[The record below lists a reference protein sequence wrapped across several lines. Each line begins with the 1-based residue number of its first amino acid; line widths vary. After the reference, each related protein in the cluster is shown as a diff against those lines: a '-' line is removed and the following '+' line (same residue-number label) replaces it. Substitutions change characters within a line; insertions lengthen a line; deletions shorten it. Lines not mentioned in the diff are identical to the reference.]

1 MVIPKI
7 GMRYFC
13 NVVAIIKQGDRQL
26 KFIKIRKYNNKFFCV
41 AGAGIFELDDQYE
54 YRYYKTGVYFYNF
67 NNSKPLS
74 LTAMQEIDEKIKS
87 VGEATLFNK
96 DRYVEGIRS
105 TMPDPTQ
112 DLPNLEMPPDRADEM
127 TPDTRR
133 FLQDY
138 QTDDEYAK
146 TNMMVNVHLQNKA
159 IPTNSGEI
167 IPMGI
172 NRVDYAIVQI
182 GHRRIDIVPMNIH
195 NNQAYTPYGV
205 FEISR
210 DNQYLVKRQVVSFF
224 VLSEKEDE
232 PARQLPKVGKKTM
245 NKMFKK
251 KKWASLSSFRKA
263 KPQNLKQNPKPSGNQ
278 APPRKEAKQPR
289 SISMSSEKTLQ
300 QFKADDPDIFR
311 TTVKELFT
319 SKVAVAEKLS
329 DPLKK
334 VIPIALIFGGV
345 MGLMIVMSN
354 APMVIDKV
362 AEYAGIQPPQVVY
375 LTPFEAIE
383 RGLDPDIMVQACI
396 EEYTQAQIT
405 CADYRW
411 FDDKEG
417 GILPLSDPQHSLY
430 GGDIPQDTFLDDV
443 AGTGDETMVQIDS
456 TAPILIMPE
465 PITEDA
471 DQRDGVIVRYRGLIT
486 VSDDSGDYELI
497 CEPKS
502 GSIFK
507 VGETLVKCTALDPT
521 GNATIGEFVITVT
534 GRPAGEQP
542 IPSGIPPMP

>member
-26 KFIKIRKYNNKFFCV
+26 KFIKIKKYNNKFFCV

-74 LTAMQEIDEKIKS
+74 LSAMQEIDEKLKN
-87 VGEATLFNK
+87 VGESTLFNK
-96 DRYVEGIRS
+96 ERYVEGLRA
-105 TMPDPTQ
+105 TMPDPSQ
-112 DLPNLEMPPDRADEM
+112 ELPNLDIPPDRADEM

-159 IPTNSGEI
+159 IPVNSAEI
-167 IPMGI
+167 IPMGV
-172 NRVDYAIVQI
+172 NRGDYAIVQI
-182 GHRRIDIVPMNIH
+182 GHRRIDIVPMSIH

-205 FEISR
+205 LEVSS
-210 DNQYLVKRQVVSFF
+210 DNQYLVKRQVFSLF

-232 PARQLPKVGKKTM
+232 PAKQLPKVGKKTM

-251 KKWASLSSFRKA
+251 KKWADLSSFRKP
-263 KPQNLKQNPKPSGNQ
+263 KPANLKQNPKPSGSN
-278 APPRKEAKQPR
+278 APPKSEQPR

-375 LTPFEAIE
+375 LTPFELIE
-383 RGLDPDIMVQACI
+383 RGIDPNTIPQACV
-396 EEYTQAQIT
+396 EEYTQTQIT
-405 CADYRW
+405 CADYSW
-411 FDDKEG
+411 FNDKEG
-417 GILPLSDPQHSLY
+417 GVLPLSDPQHSMY
-430 GGDIPQDTFLDDV
+430 DPNKETVVAETPDSGG
-443 AGTGDETMVQIDS
+443 GETMVQVDTI
-456 TAPILIMPE
+456 APVMVMPE
-465 PITEDA
+465 PIFEDA
-471 DQRDGVIVRYRGLIT
+471 DQRDGVIVRYTGLIT
-486 VSDDSGDYELI
+486 VSDNSGSYELI

-507 VGETLVKCTALDPT
+507 VGETLVKCTAMDDA
-521 GNATIGEFVITVT
+521 GNVAIGEFLVTVT
-534 GRPAGEQP
+534 GREAGEQP
-542 IPSGIPPMP
+542 IPTGIPPMP

>member
-26 KFIKIRKYNNKFFCV
+26 KFIKIKKYNNKFFCV

-74 LTAMQEIDEKIKS
+74 LSAMQEIDEKLKN
-87 VGEATLFNK
+87 VGESTLFNK
-96 DRYVEGIRS
+96 ERYVEGLRA
-105 TMPDPTQ
+105 TMPDPSQ
-112 DLPNLEMPPDRADEM
+112 ELPNLDIPPDRADEM

-159 IPTNSGEI
+159 IPVNSAEI
-167 IPMGI
+167 IPMGV
-172 NRVDYAIVQI
+172 NRGDYAIVQI
-182 GHRRIDIVPMNIH
+182 GHRRIDIVPMSIH

-205 FEISR
+205 FEVSR

-232 PARQLPKVGKKTM
+232 PAKQLPKVGKKTM

-251 KKWASLSSFRKA
+251 KKWAELSAFRKP
-263 KPQNLKQNPKPSGNQ
+263 KPANLKQNPKPSGSN
-278 APPRKEAKQPR
+278 APPKSEQPR

-375 LTPFEAIE
+375 LTPFELIE
-383 RGLDPDIMVQACI
+383 RGIDPNTIPQACV
-396 EEYTQAQIT
+396 EEYTQTQIT
-405 CADYRW
+405 CADYSW
-411 FDDKEG
+411 FNDKEG
-417 GILPLSDPQHSLY
+417 GVLPLSDPQHSMY
-430 GGDIPQDTFLDDV
+430 DPNKETVVAETPDSGG
-443 AGTGDETMVQIDS
+443 GETMVQVDTI
-456 TAPILIMPE
+456 APVMVMPE
-465 PITEDA
+465 PIFEDA
-471 DQRDGVIVRYRGLIT
+471 DQRDGVIVRYTGLIT
-486 VSDDSGDYELI
+486 VSDNSGSYELI

-507 VGETLVKCTALDPT
+507 VGETLVKCTAMDDA
-521 GNATIGEFVITVT
+521 GNVAIGEFLVTVT
-534 GRPAGEQP
+534 GREAGEQP
-542 IPSGIPPMP
+542 IPTGIPPMP

>member
-26 KFIKIRKYNNKFFCV
+26 KFIKIKKYNNKFFCV

-74 LTAMQEIDEKIKS
+74 LSAMQEIDEKLKN
-87 VGEATLFNK
+87 VGESTLFNK
-96 DRYVEGIRS
+96 ERYVEGLRA
-105 TMPDPTQ
+105 TMPDPSQ
-112 DLPNLEMPPDRADEM
+112 ELPNLDIPPDRADEM

-159 IPTNSGEI
+159 IPVNSAEI
-167 IPMGI
+167 IPMGV
-172 NRVDYAIVQI
+172 NRGDYAIVQI
-182 GHRRIDIVPMNIH
+182 GHRRIDIVPMSIH

-205 FEISR
+205 FEVSR

-232 PARQLPKVGKKTM
+232 PAKQLPKVGKKTM

-251 KKWASLSSFRKA
+251 KKWADLSSFRKPIPA
-263 KPQNLKQNPKPSGNQ
+263 NLKQNPKPSGSN
-278 APPRKEAKQPR
+278 APPKSEQPR

-375 LTPFEAIE
+375 LTPFELIE
-383 RGLDPDIMVQACI
+383 RGIDPNTIPQACV
-396 EEYTQAQIT
+396 EEYTQTQIT
-405 CADYRW
+405 CADYSW
-411 FDDKEG
+411 FNDKEG
-417 GILPLSDPQHSLY
+417 GVLPLSDPQHSMY
-430 GGDIPQDTFLDDV
+430 DPNKETVVAETPDSGG
-443 AGTGDETMVQIDS
+443 GETMVQVDTI
-456 TAPILIMPE
+456 APVMVMPE
-465 PITEDA
+465 PIFEDA
-471 DQRDGVIVRYRGLIT
+471 DQRDGVIVRYTGLIT
-486 VSDDSGDYELI
+486 VSDNSGSYELI

-507 VGETLVKCTALDPT
+507 VGETLVKCTAMDDA
-521 GNATIGEFVITVT
+521 GNVAIGEFLVTVT
-534 GRPAGEQP
+534 GREAGEQP
-542 IPSGIPPMP
+542 IPTGIPPMP

>member
-26 KFIKIRKYNNKFFCV
+26 KFIKIKKYNNKFFCV
-41 AGAGIFELDDQYE
+41 AGAGIFELDAQYE

-74 LTAMQEIDEKIKS
+74 LSAMQEIDEKLKN
-87 VGEATLFNK
+87 VGESTLFNK
-96 DRYVEGIRS
+96 ERYVEGLRA
-105 TMPDPTQ
+105 TMPDPSQ
-112 DLPNLEMPPDRADEM
+112 ELPNLDIPPDRADEM

-159 IPTNSGEI
+159 IPVNSAEI
-167 IPMGI
+167 IPMGV
-172 NRVDYAIVQI
+172 NRGDYAIVQI
-182 GHRRIDIVPMNIH
+182 GHRRIDIVPMSIH

-205 FEISR
+205 FEVSR

-232 PARQLPKVGKKTM
+232 PAKQLPKVGKKTM

-251 KKWASLSSFRKA
+251 KKWADLSSFRKP
-263 KPQNLKQNPKPSGNQ
+263 KPANLKQNPKPSGSN
-278 APPRKEAKQPR
+278 APPKSEQPR

-375 LTPFEAIE
+375 LTPFELIE
-383 RGLDPDIMVQACI
+383 RGIDPNTIPQACV
-396 EEYTQAQIT
+396 EEYTQTQIT
-405 CADYRW
+405 CADYSW
-411 FDDKEG
+411 FNDKEG
-417 GILPLSDPQHSLY
+417 GVLPLSDPQHSMY
-430 GGDIPQDTFLDDV
+430 DPNKETVVAETPDSGG
-443 AGTGDETMVQIDS
+443 GETMVQVDTI
-456 TAPILIMPE
+456 APVMVMPE
-465 PITEDA
+465 PIFEDA
-471 DQRDGVIVRYRGLIT
+471 DQRDGVIVRYTGLIT
-486 VSDDSGDYELI
+486 VSDNSGSYELI

-507 VGETLVKCTALDPT
+507 VGETLVKCTAMDDA
-521 GNATIGEFVITVT
+521 GNVAIGEFLVTVT
-534 GRPAGEQP
+534 GREAGEQP
-542 IPSGIPPMP
+542 IPTGIPPMP

>member
-26 KFIKIRKYNNKFFCV
+26 KFIKIKKYNNKFFCV

-74 LTAMQEIDEKIKS
+74 LSAMQEIDEKLKN
-87 VGEATLFNK
+87 VGESTLFNK
-96 DRYVEGIRS
+96 ERYVEGLRA
-105 TMPDPTQ
+105 TMPDPSQ
-112 DLPNLEMPPDRADEM
+112 ELPNLDIPPDRADEM

-159 IPTNSGEI
+159 IPVNSAEI
-167 IPMGI
+167 IPMGV
-172 NRVDYAIVQI
+172 NRGDYAIVQI
-182 GHRRIDIVPMNIH
+182 GHRRIDIVPMSIQ

-205 FEISR
+205 FEVSR

-232 PARQLPKVGKKTM
+232 PAKQLPKVGKKTM

-251 KKWASLSSFRKA
+251 KKWADLSSFRKP
-263 KPQNLKQNPKPSGNQ
+263 KPANLKQNPKPSGSN
-278 APPRKEAKQPR
+278 APPKSEQPR

-375 LTPFEAIE
+375 LTPFELIE
-383 RGLDPDIMVQACI
+383 RGIDPNTIPQACV
-396 EEYTQAQIT
+396 EEYTQTQIT
-405 CADYRW
+405 CADYSW
-411 FDDKEG
+411 FNDKEG
-417 GILPLSDPQHSLY
+417 GVLPLSDPQHSMY
-430 GGDIPQDTFLDDV
+430 DPNKETVVADTPDSGG
-443 AGTGDETMVQIDS
+443 GETMVQVDTI
-456 TAPILIMPE
+456 APVMVMPE
-465 PITEDA
+465 PIFEDA
-471 DQRDGVIVRYRGLIT
+471 DQRDGVIVRYTGLIT
-486 VSDDSGDYELI
+486 VSDNSGSYELI

-507 VGETLVKCTALDPT
+507 VGETLVKCTAMDDA
-521 GNATIGEFVITVT
+521 GNVAIGEFLVTVT
-534 GRPAGEQP
+534 GREAGEQP
-542 IPSGIPPMP
+542 IPTGIPPMP

>member
-26 KFIKIRKYNNKFFCV
+26 KFIKIKKYNNKFFCV

-74 LTAMQEIDEKIKS
+74 LSAMQEIDEKLKN

-96 DRYVEGIRS
+96 ERYVEGLRA
-105 TMPDPTQ
+105 TMPDPSQ
-112 DLPNLEMPPDRADEM
+112 ELPNLDIPPDRADEM

-159 IPTNSGEI
+159 IPVNSAEI
-167 IPMGI
+167 IPMGV
-172 NRVDYAIVQI
+172 NRGDYAIVQI
-182 GHRRIDIVPMNIH
+182 GHRRIDIVPMSIH

-205 FEISR
+205 FEVSR

-232 PARQLPKVGKKTM
+232 PAKQLPKVGKKTM

-251 KKWASLSSFRKA
+251 KKWADLSSFRKP
-263 KPQNLKQNPKPSGNQ
+263 KPANLKQNPKPSGSN
-278 APPRKEAKQPR
+278 APPKSEQPR

-375 LTPFEAIE
+375 LTPFELIE
-383 RGLDPDIMVQACI
+383 RGIDPNTIPQACV
-396 EEYTQAQIT
+396 EEYTQTQIT
-405 CADYRW
+405 CADYSW
-411 FDDKEG
+411 FNDKEG
-417 GILPLSDPQHSLY
+417 GVLPLSDPQHSMY
-430 GGDIPQDTFLDDV
+430 DPNKETVVAETPDSGG
-443 AGTGDETMVQIDS
+443 GETMVQVDTI
-456 TAPILIMPE
+456 APVMVMPE
-465 PITEDA
+465 PIFEDA
-471 DQRDGVIVRYRGLIT
+471 DQRDGVIVRYTGLIT
-486 VSDDSGDYELI
+486 VSDNSGSYELI

-507 VGETLVKCTALDPT
+507 VGETLVKCTAMDDA
-521 GNATIGEFVITVT
+521 GNVAIGEFLVTVT
-534 GRPAGEQP
+534 GREAGEQP
-542 IPSGIPPMP
+542 IPTGIPPMP

>member
-26 KFIKIRKYNNKFFCV
+26 KFIKIKKYNNKFFCV

-74 LTAMQEIDEKIKS
+74 LSAMQEIDEKLKN
-87 VGEATLFNK
+87 VGESTLFNK
-96 DRYVEGIRS
+96 ERYVEGLRA
-105 TMPDPTQ
+105 TMPDPSQ
-112 DLPNLEMPPDRADEM
+112 ELPNLDMPPDRADEM

-159 IPTNSGEI
+159 IPVNSAEI
-167 IPMGI
+167 IPMGV
-172 NRVDYAIVQI
+172 NRGDYAIVQI
-182 GHRRIDIVPMNIH
+182 GHRRIDIVPMSIH

-205 FEISR
+205 FEVSR

-232 PARQLPKVGKKTM
+232 PAKQLPKVGKKTM

-251 KKWASLSSFRKA
+251 KKWADLSSFRKP
-263 KPQNLKQNPKPSGNQ
+263 KPANLKQNPKPSGSN
-278 APPRKEAKQPR
+278 APPKSEQPR

-375 LTPFEAIE
+375 LTPFELIE
-383 RGLDPDIMVQACI
+383 RGIDPNTIPQACV
-396 EEYTQAQIT
+396 EEYTQTQIT
-405 CADYRW
+405 CADYSW
-411 FDDKEG
+411 FNDKEG
-417 GILPLSDPQHSLY
+417 GVLPLSDPQHSMY
-430 GGDIPQDTFLDDV
+430 DPNKETVVAETPDSGG
-443 AGTGDETMVQIDS
+443 GETMVQVDTI
-456 TAPILIMPE
+456 APVMVMPE
-465 PITEDA
+465 PIFEDA
-471 DQRDGVIVRYRGLIT
+471 DQRDGVIVRYTGLIT
-486 VSDDSGDYELI
+486 VSDNSGSYELI

-507 VGETLVKCTALDPT
+507 VGETLVKCTAMDDA
-521 GNATIGEFVITVT
+521 GNVAIGEFLVTVT
-534 GRPAGEQP
+534 GREAGEQP
-542 IPSGIPPMP
+542 IPTGIPPMP

>member
-26 KFIKIRKYNNKFFCV
+26 KFIKIKKYNNKFFCV

-74 LTAMQEIDEKIKS
+74 LSAMQEIDEKLKN
-87 VGEATLFNK
+87 VGESTLFNK
-96 DRYVEGIRS
+96 ERYVEGLRA
-105 TMPDPTQ
+105 TMPDPSQ
-112 DLPNLEMPPDRADEM
+112 ELPNLDIPPDRADEM

-159 IPTNSGEI
+159 IPVNSAEI
-167 IPMGI
+167 IPMGV
-172 NRVDYAIVQI
+172 NRGDYAIVQI
-182 GHRRIDIVPMNIH
+182 GHRRIDIVPMSIH

-205 FEISR
+205 FEVSR

-232 PARQLPKVGKKTM
+232 PAKQLPKVGKKTM

-251 KKWASLSSFRKA
+251 KKWADLSSFRKP
-263 KPQNLKQNPKPSGNQ
+263 KPANLKQNPKPSGSN
-278 APPRKEAKQPR
+278 APPKSEQPR

-375 LTPFEAIE
+375 LTPFELIE
-383 RGLDPDIMVQACI
+383 RGIDPNTIPQACV
-396 EEYTQAQIT
+396 EEYTQTQIT
-405 CADYRW
+405 CADYSW
-411 FDDKEG
+411 FNDKEG
-417 GILPLSDPQHSLY
+417 GVLPLSDPQHSMY
-430 GGDIPQDTFLDDV
+430 DPNKETVVAETPDSGG
-443 AGTGDETMVQIDS
+443 GETMVQVDTI
-456 TAPILIMPE
+456 APVMVMPE
-465 PITEDA
+465 PIFEDA
-471 DQRDGVIVRYRGLIT
+471 DQRDGVIVRYTGLIT
-486 VSDDSGDYELI
+486 VSDNSGSYELI

-507 VGETLVKCTALDPT
+507 VGETLVKCTAMDDA
-521 GNATIGEFVITVT
+521 GNVAIGEFLVTVT
-534 GRPAGEQP
+534 GREAGEQP
-542 IPSGIPPMP
+542 IPTGIPPMP

>member
-26 KFIKIRKYNNKFFCV
+26 KFIKIKKYNNKFFCV

-74 LTAMQEIDEKIKS
+74 LSAMQEIDEKLKN
-87 VGEATLFNK
+87 VGESTLFNK
-96 DRYVEGIRS
+96 ERYVEGLRA
-105 TMPDPTQ
+105 TMPDPSQ
-112 DLPNLEMPPDRADEM
+112 ELPNLDIPPDRADEM

-159 IPTNSGEI
+159 IPVNSAEI
-167 IPMGI
+167 IPMGV
-172 NRVDYAIVQI
+172 NRGDYAIVQI
-182 GHRRIDIVPMNIH
+182 GHRRIDIVPMSIH

-205 FEISR
+205 FEVSR

-232 PARQLPKVGKKTM
+232 PAKQLPKVGKKTM

-251 KKWASLSSFRKA
+251 KKWADLSSFRNP
-263 KPQNLKQNPKPSGNQ
+263 KPANLKQNPKPSGSN
-278 APPRKEAKQPR
+278 APPKSEQPR

-375 LTPFEAIE
+375 LTPFELIE
-383 RGLDPDIMVQACI
+383 RGIDPNTIPQACV
-396 EEYTQAQIT
+396 EEYTQTQIT
-405 CADYRW
+405 CADYSW
-411 FDDKEG
+411 FNDKEG
-417 GILPLSDPQHSLY
+417 GVLPLSDPQHSMY
-430 GGDIPQDTFLDDV
+430 DPNKETVVAETPDSGG
-443 AGTGDETMVQIDS
+443 GETMVQVDTI
-456 TAPILIMPE
+456 APVMVMPE
-465 PITEDA
+465 PIFEDA
-471 DQRDGVIVRYRGLIT
+471 DQRDGVIVRYTGLIT
-486 VSDDSGDYELI
+486 VSDNSGSYELI

-507 VGETLVKCTALDPT
+507 VGETLVKCTAMDDA
-521 GNATIGEFVITVT
+521 GNVAIGEFLVTVT
-534 GRPAGEQP
+534 GREAGEQP
-542 IPSGIPPMP
+542 IPTGIPPMP

>member
-26 KFIKIRKYNNKFFCV
+26 KFIKIKKYNNKFFCV

-74 LTAMQEIDEKIKS
+74 LSAMQEIDEKLKN
-87 VGEATLFNK
+87 VGESTLFNK
-96 DRYVEGIRS
+96 ERYVEGLRA
-105 TMPDPTQ
+105 TMPDPSQ
-112 DLPNLEMPPDRADEM
+112 ELPNLDIPPDRADEM

-159 IPTNSGEI
+159 IPVNSAEI
-167 IPMGI
+167 IPMGV
-172 NRVDYAIVQI
+172 NRGDYAIVQI
-182 GHRRIDIVPMNIH
+182 GHRRIDIVPMSIH

-205 FEISR
+205 FEVSR

-232 PARQLPKVGKKTM
+232 PAKQLPKVGKKTM

-251 KKWASLSSFRKA
+251 KKWAALSSFRKP
-263 KPQNLKQNPKPSGNQ
+263 KPANLKQNPKPSNGDA
-278 APPRKEAKQPR
+278 APKSQQPR

-375 LTPFEAIE
+375 LTPFELIE
-383 RGLDPDIMVQACI
+383 RGIDPNTIPQACV
-396 EEYTQAQIT
+396 EEYTQTQIT
-405 CADYRW
+405 CADYSW
-411 FDDKEG
+411 FNDKEG
-417 GILPLSDPQHSLY
+417 GVLPLSDPQHSMY
-430 GGDIPQDTFLDDV
+430 DPNKETVVAETPDSGG
-443 AGTGDETMVQIDS
+443 GETMVQVDTI
-456 TAPILIMPE
+456 APVMVMPE
-465 PITEDA
+465 PIFEDA
-471 DQRDGVIVRYRGLIT
+471 DQRDGVIVRYTGLIT
-486 VSDDSGDYELI
+486 VSDNSGSYELI

-507 VGETLVKCTALDPT
+507 VGETLVKCTAMDDA
-521 GNATIGEFVITVT
+521 GNVAIGEFLVTVT
-534 GRPAGEQP
+534 GREAGEQP
-542 IPSGIPPMP
+542 IPTGIPPMP

>member
-26 KFIKIRKYNNKFFCV
+26 KFIKIKKYNNKFFCV

-74 LTAMQEIDEKIKS
+74 LSAMQEIDEKLKN
-87 VGEATLFNK
+87 VGESTLFNK
-96 DRYVEGIRS
+96 ERYVEGLRA
-105 TMPDPTQ
+105 TMPDPSQ
-112 DLPNLEMPPDRADEM
+112 ELPNLDIPPDRADEM

-159 IPTNSGEI
+159 IPVNSAEI
-167 IPMGI
+167 IPMGV
-172 NRVDYAIVQI
+172 NRGDYAIVQI
-182 GHRRIDIVPMNIH
+182 GHRRIDIVPMSIH

-205 FEISR
+205 FEVSR

-232 PARQLPKVGKKTM
+232 PAKQLPKVGKKTM

-251 KKWASLSSFRKA
+251 KKWADLSSIRKP
-263 KPQNLKQNPKPSGNQ
+263 KPANLKQNPKPSGSN
-278 APPRKEAKQPR
+278 APPKSEQPR

-375 LTPFEAIE
+375 LTPFELIE
-383 RGLDPDIMVQACI
+383 RGIDPNTIPQACV
-396 EEYTQAQIT
+396 EEYTQTQIT
-405 CADYRW
+405 CADYSW
-411 FDDKEG
+411 FNDKEG
-417 GILPLSDPQHSLY
+417 GVLPLSDPQHSMY
-430 GGDIPQDTFLDDV
+430 DPNKETVVAETPDSGG
-443 AGTGDETMVQIDS
+443 GETMVQVDTI
-456 TAPILIMPE
+456 APVMVMPE
-465 PITEDA
+465 PIFEDA
-471 DQRDGVIVRYRGLIT
+471 DQRDGVIVRYTGLIT
-486 VSDDSGDYELI
+486 VSDNSGSYELI

-507 VGETLVKCTALDPT
+507 VGETLVKCTAMDDA
-521 GNATIGEFVITVT
+521 GNVAIGEFLVTVT
-534 GRPAGEQP
+534 GREAGEQP
-542 IPSGIPPMP
+542 IPTGIPPMP

>member
-26 KFIKIRKYNNKFFCV
+26 KFIKIKKYNNKFFCV

-74 LTAMQEIDEKIKS
+74 LSAMQEIDEKLKN
-87 VGEATLFNK
+87 VGESTLFNK
-96 DRYVEGIRS
+96 ERYVEGLRA
-105 TMPDPTQ
+105 TMPDPSQ
-112 DLPNLEMPPDRADEM
+112 ELPNLDIPPDRADEM

-159 IPTNSGEI
+159 IPVNSAEI
-167 IPMGI
+167 IPMGV
-172 NRVDYAIVQI
+172 NRGDYAIVQI
-182 GHRRIDIVPMNIH
+182 GHRRIDIVPMSIH

-205 FEISR
+205 FEVSR

-232 PARQLPKVGKKTM
+232 PAKQLPKVGKKTM

-251 KKWASLSSFRKA
+251 KKWADLSSFRKP
-263 KPQNLKQNPKPSGNQ
+263 KPANLKQNPKPSGSN
-278 APPRKEAKQPR
+278 APPKSEQPR

-362 AEYAGIQPPQVVY
+362 AEHAGIQPPQVVY
-375 LTPFEAIE
+375 LTPFELIE
-383 RGLDPDIMVQACI
+383 RGIDPNTIPQACV
-396 EEYTQAQIT
+396 EEYTQTQIT
-405 CADYRW
+405 CADYSW
-411 FDDKEG
+411 FNDKEG
-417 GILPLSDPQHSLY
+417 GVLPLSDPQHSMY
-430 GGDIPQDTFLDDV
+430 APNKETVVAETPDSGG
-443 AGTGDETMVQIDS
+443 GETMVQVDTI
-456 TAPILIMPE
+456 APVMVMPE
-465 PITEDA
+465 PIFEDA
-471 DQRDGVIVRYRGLIT
+471 DQRDGVIVRYTGLIT
-486 VSDDSGDYELI
+486 VSDNSGSYELI

-507 VGETLVKCTALDPT
+507 VGETLVKCTAMDDA
-521 GNATIGEFVITVT
+521 GNVAIGEFLVTVT
-534 GRPAGEQP
+534 GREAGEQP
-542 IPSGIPPMP
+542 IPTGIPPMP